1 MDEGA
6 LLVGTAAPVG
16 GTAASIYTRRP
27 WSSPAVASG
36 GSMPTPEIA
45 GCGPS
50 ACARVSK
57 GPIAAAGIARGVGG
71 RARGVGMG
79 AAHRAGADKLI
90 SVGCSGESS
99 TALCASQCAARAA
112 HTTVWETRCAGVA
125 TRIGGARCAAR
136 GALASSTNLAA
147 ISHVAVQVGGAVA
160 EPVAACFRVIPCG
173 SRSVGVNL
181 SASHDPHAACCAPPA
196 SDASAGPTHAHR
208 TQKGL

>member
-1 MDEGA
+1 MAEDA

-16 GTAASIYTRRP
+16 GTAASIYRRCP

-36 GSMPTPEIA
+36 GGMPTAAIA
-45 GCGPS
+45 GCGRS
-50 ACARVSK
+50 AFARVSK
-57 GPIAAAGIARGVGG
+57 GPITAAGIARGVGG

-79 AAHRAGADKLI
+79 AAHRAGADKLK
-90 SVGCSGESS
+90 SVGCAEKSP
-99 TALCASQCAARAA
+99 TALCASTRAAWAA
-112 HTTVWETRCAGVA
+112 HTTVWETHCAGVT

-136 GALASSTNLAA
+136 GALATSTNLAA
-147 ISHVAVQVGGAVA
+147 IYHVAVQVGGAVA

-181 SASHDPHAACCAPPA
+181 SAGHDPHAACCAPPA

>member
-1 MDEGA
+1 MGEGA
-6 LLVGTAAPVG
+6 LLVGTAAPAG
-16 GTAASIYTRRP
+16 GISAPIYRRYP

-36 GSMPTPEIA
+36 GGMPTAAIA

-50 ACARVSK
+50 AFARVSE
-57 GPIAAAGIARGVGG
+57 GPITAAGIARGVGG

-79 AAHRAGADKLI
+79 AAHRAGAGRLI
-90 SVGCSGESS
+90 SVGCSGQTS
-99 TALCASQCAARAA
+99 TALCASWCAARAE
-112 HTTVWETRCAGVA
+112 HTTVWETHCAGVVA
-125 TRIGGARCAAR
+125 RIGGARCAAR

-147 ISHVAVQVGGAVA
+147 IYHVAVQVGGAVA

-181 SASHDPHAACCAPPA
+181 SAGHDPHAACCAPPA